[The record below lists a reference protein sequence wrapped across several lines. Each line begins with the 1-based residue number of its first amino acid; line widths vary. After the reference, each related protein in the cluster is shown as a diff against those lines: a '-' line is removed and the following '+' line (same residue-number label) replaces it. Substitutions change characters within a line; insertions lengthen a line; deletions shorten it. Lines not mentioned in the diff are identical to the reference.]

1 MFDLGWPE
9 LFLIAVVAVLFL
21 GPKEIPVVM
30 RALGNM
36 VRRVKFMHFAISQ
49 QIDQM
54 IDQHEQQTGDIGAE
68 TRAEKDAD
76 EALSMPGRVAD
87 GADRAEGP
95 DAAKPTEKPAEEK
108 NR

>member
-54 IDQHEQQTGDIGAE
+54 IDQHEQQTGDVGAE

-76 EALSMPGRVAD
+76 EALSMQNNVTD
-87 GADRAEGP
+87 GGGSAEGR
-95 DAAKPTEKPAEEK
+95 DAAKPTETPAEEK
-108 NR
+108 SR